1 MKGLVIAVV
10 VIGVLG
16 ALFFGFITLV
26 GKSMKKT
33 TPVERPTV
41 TEILQQQQIKPNDIR
56 GQQRQLM
63 EERQMRLRDMQRR

>member
-10 VIGVLG
+10 VIGPLG
-16 ALFFGFITLV
+16 PFFGFITLV
-26 GKSMKKT
+26 GKSMKT

-63 EERQMRLRDMQRR
+63 EERQMRLRDMQSVS